1 MKTNTGIIRRIDE
14 LGRVVIP
21 MEFRKILEINT
32 SDFMEISMEGEQIIV
47 NKYQN
52 RCVFCGKLK
61 SEYDFEEKKLCK
73 NCLEKI
79 KNKF

>member
-1 MKTNTGIIRRIDE
+1 MKLGTGIVRRIDN
-14 LGRVVIP
+14 LGRIVLPKEMIKCLDIEGRDPV
-21 MEFRKILEINT
+21 
-32 SDFMEISMEGEQIIV
+32 EISIEKGAFVIK
-47 NKYQN
+47 KYQN